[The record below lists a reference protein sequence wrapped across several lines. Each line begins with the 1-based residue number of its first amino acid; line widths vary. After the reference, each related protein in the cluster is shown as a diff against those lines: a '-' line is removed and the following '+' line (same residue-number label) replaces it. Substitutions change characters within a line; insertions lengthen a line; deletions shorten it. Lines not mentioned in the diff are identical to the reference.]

1 MKDEERWSQ
10 AITWYFHLSLVMSLV
25 ILKKGVAVKAEP
37 IWWVEKKEKWVCLSS
52 FKLTK
57 KENGWC
63 CEGKAISVSNEIC
76 QSLFE
81 IIARIIWMS
90 ISIMGVAVKAE
101 PVVLKSEF
109 QEYHSSS
116 WLFTIVQEPV
126 KITLFRLSL
135 YLIPRYIGTYL
146 VVLSFIHQNN
156 CKTLVY

>member
-63 CEGKAISVSNEIC
+63 CEGKAISVSNEIP
-76 QSLFE
+76 
-81 IIARIIWMS
+81 MP
-90 ISIMGVAVKAE
+90 IS
-101 PVVLKSEF
+101 F
-109 QEYHSSS
+109 
-116 WLFTIVQEPV
+116 W
-126 KITLFRLSL
+126 
-135 YLIPRYIGTYL
+135 
-146 VVLSFIHQNN
+146 NN
-156 CKTLVY
+156 CKNYLNVNFHHGCGREGRARSVKERISRVSFKFMTFYDCPRTCKNNPL